1 MAITANSLQGFLA
14 VYAQKSLEQFIAD
27 MPPREMFTENFDE
40 SISNGGVSVTTRIPT
55 TIWGTLNDLGLNGW
69 AKSRASASPV
79 TATLATKDYDIQ
91 FNETEWAT
99 ITPTMLQNTYF
110 PPMIKQLANG
120 IIVDGINLVTSSV
133 FTSAISG
140 STGAFGVSG
149 SFSLGAASKQ
159 LNTNEVP
166 ESSRYAI
173 VNPSLYLSLVNSVL
187 PTYVYG
193 SPAVVQGNGYG
204 PNGKPAMK
212 LMDFDSITMY
222 PRFYDAALPQ
232 GGAAVTGSV
241 NGDKLVGIAGNK
253 QGLVLAVRS
262 PVDVNNGL
270 VQSATAVD
278 PTSRLSLQVR
288 VVYDVS
294 VPCWRLAAVA
304 LYGVAAGNP
313 KAIVPLL
320 ST

>member
-14 VYAQKSLEQFIAD
+14 VYAQKSLEQFVAD

-40 SISNGGVSVTTRIPT
+40 SIANGGISVTTRIPT
-55 TIWGTLNDLGLNGW
+55 TVWGTPNDLGTDGW
-69 AKSRASASPV
+69 AKTQGSASSV
-79 TATLATKDYDIQ
+79 TATLATKNYDIQ

-120 IIVDGINLVTSSV
+120 IIVDAISLVTSSV
-133 FTSAISG
+133 YTTTMTGAPTTFNV
-140 STGAFGVSG
+140 TGAF
-149 SFSLGAASKQ
+149 SLASASLL
-159 LNTNEVP
+159 LNKNEVP

-173 VNPSLYLSLVNSVL
+173 IDPNMYFGLVSAVT
-187 PTYVYG
+187 PTYIYG
-193 SPAVVQGNGYG
+193 SPGVVQGGG
-204 PNGKPAMK
+204 FAGGKPALK

-222 PRFYDAALPQ
+222 PRFYYASKPA
-232 GGAAVTGSV
+232 GGSSYPTAYT
-241 NGDKLVGIAGNK
+241 DKLVGIAGHK
-253 QGLVLAVRS
+253 QGLMLAARA

-278 PTSRLSLQVR
+278 PTSKLSIQVR

-294 VPCWRLAAVA
+294 VPVWRLAVVA
-304 LYGVAAGNP
+304 LYGVAAANP
-313 KAIVPLL
+313 RAIIPLL
-320 ST
+320 AT

>member
-1 MAITANSLQGFLA
+1 MAGFLA

-40 SISNGGVSVTTRIPT
+40 SISNGGISVTTRIPT
-55 TIWGTLNDLGLNGW
+55 TVWGTPNDLGTSGW
-69 AKSRASASPV
+69 ANTQGSASAV
-79 TATLATKDYDIQ
+79 TATLATKNYDIK

-120 IIVDGINLVTSSV
+120 IIVDAINLVTSSV
-133 FTSAISG
+133 FTTTLTGASS
-140 STGAFGVSG
+140 SFSVTGAF
-149 SFSLGAASKQ
+149 SLAAASQK
-159 LNTNEVP
+159 LNANEIP

-173 VNPSLYLSLVNSVL
+173 VDPALYNSLITSVT

-193 SPAVVQGNGYG
+193 SPGVVQGAGFVG
-204 PNGKPAMK
+204 GKPSLK

-222 PRFYDAALPQ
+222 PRFYNASVPA
-232 GGAAVTGSV
+232 GGAYYTSK
-241 NGDKLVGIAGNK
+241 DKLLGLAGNK
-253 QGLVLAVRS
+253 QGLMLALRA

-270 VQSATAVD
+270 VQSATATD
-278 PTSRLSLQVR
+278 PSSKLSIQVR

-294 VPCWRLAAVA
+294 VPVWRLAVVA
-304 LYGVAAGNP
+304 LYGVAAANA
-313 KAIVPLL
+313 KAIIPII
-320 ST
+320 STV

>member
-1 MAITANSLQGFLA
+1 MAITGNSLAGFLA

-40 SISNGGVSVTTRIPT
+40 SIANGGVSVTTRIPA
-55 TIWGTLNDLGLNGW
+55 TIWGLPNNLGTNGW
-69 AKSRASASPV
+69 AKTQATASSV

-120 IIVDGINLVTSSV
+120 IVVDAISLVTSSV
-133 FTSAISG
+133 YTTTQTGAPTSFNV
-140 STGAFGVSG
+140 TGAF
-149 SFSLGAASKQ
+149 SLASASYL

-166 ESSRYAI
+166 EANRYAI
-173 VNPSLYLSLVNSVL
+173 VNPAIYFGLVTNVT

-193 SPAVVQGNGYG
+193 SPLVVQAGGYAAG
-204 PNGKPAMK
+204 GKPALK

-222 PRFYDAALPQ
+222 PRFYDASLPQ
-232 GGAAVTGSV
+232 GGAYVTTTE
-241 NGDKLVGIAGNK
+241 KLVGIAGNK
-253 QGLVLAVRS
+253 QGLVLAARA
-262 PVDVNNGL
+262 PIDVNNGL

-278 PTSRLSLQVR
+278 PTSKLSIQVR

-294 VPCWRLAAVA
+294 VPVWRLAVVA
-304 LYGVAAGNP
+304 LYGVAAGNK

-320 ST
+320 SA